1 MARSVLGEDGFAAA
15 WTAGQALK
23 PEAADYEAQA
33 LLAALLSTL
42 VSKAPVGEVGK
53 HGLTPRELE
62 VLRLVAADR
71 TNREIADALYISI
84 PTVKRH
90 LSTILGKLG
99 VPSRVAATAYARAH
113 GLA

>member
-1 MARSVLGEDGFAAA
+1 MAREALGAAGFAAA
-15 WTAGQALK
+15 WEAGRRLRSQ
-23 PEAADYEAQA
+23 EADAEVARV
-33 LLAALLSTL
+33 LAAAEALLSPIPE
-42 VSKAPVGEVGK
+42 SDR

-62 VLRLVAADR
+62 VLRLVAAGR
-71 TNREIADALYISI
+71 TNREVADALYISI